1 MLKLAFS
8 LCLLLALSTTGLAYG
23 QTIHLPPSVRQGPDT
38 GTVPVRTQEQAD
50 QERLKKSNELRQ
62 DEIKRDTEKLVQLS
76 TELKDFVDKTNQGIL
91 SLDALKKAEQIEK
104 LARSLKSKIKQSF

>member
-1 MLKLAFS
+1 MLRLAFS
-8 LCLLLALSTTGLAYG
+8 FCLLLALPTTGLASG

-62 DEIKRDTEKLVQLS
+62 EEIKSDTDKLGQLS
-76 TELKDFVDKTNQGIL
+76 TELKDFGDKTNQGIL
-91 SLDALKKAEQIEK
+91 SVDRLKKSEQIEK
-104 LARSLKSKIKQSF
+104 LAPRLKPRINE